1 MADTIDTQ
9 LSRIEGAKST
19 IKNSIANKGVTV
31 PATALID
38 EYYTY
43 IDQIMVPKGNIQL
56 TTATATDVST
66 YATATVDGGNL
77 NIWFKGADYVEGD
90 EANITIE
97 KDSVYTLTTDEFSE
111 MWSHGKSRFA
121 NNVAAYLLDFGKI
134 DTTVWTTTT
143 SGTGTTQVT
152 ITPGSTDQY
161 VNITKGWQQEDAHV
175 KIAAVSWITYYT
187 GSTDP
192 DSSLGNDGDIYLE
205 E

>member
-19 IKNSIANKGVTV
+19 IKNSIIDKGVNV

-77 NIWFKGADYVEGD
+77 NIWFKGGGYVEGD
-90 EANITIE
+90 ETNATIE
-97 KDSVYTLTTDEFSE
+97 KDGVYTLTTDEFSE
-111 MWSHGKSRFA
+111 MWSNGKTRLA

-134 DTTVWTTTT
+134 ETTIWTTTT
-143 SGTGTTQVT
+143 TGTGTTQVT
-152 ITPGSTDQY
+152 ITPGSGDQY
-161 VNITKGWQQEDAHV
+161 VNITKGWQQQNVNV
-175 KIAAVSWITYYT
+175 KISAVSFINYFT

-192 DSSLGNDGDIYLE
+192 DSSLGADGDIYLE

>member
-19 IKNSIANKGVTV
+19 IKNSIADKGVTV

-77 NIWFKGADYVEGD
+77 NIWFKGADYVEGN
-90 EANITIE
+90 EADITIE
-97 KDSVYTLTTDEFSE
+97 KDGVYTLSTDEFSE
-111 MWSHGKSRFA
+111 M
-121 NNVAAYLLDFGKI
+121 
-134 DTTVWTTTT
+134 
-143 SGTGTTQVT
+143 
-152 ITPGSTDQY
+152 
-161 VNITKGWQQEDAHV
+161 
-175 KIAAVSWITYYT
+175 
-187 GSTDP
+187 
-192 DSSLGNDGDIYLE
+192 
-205 E
+205 